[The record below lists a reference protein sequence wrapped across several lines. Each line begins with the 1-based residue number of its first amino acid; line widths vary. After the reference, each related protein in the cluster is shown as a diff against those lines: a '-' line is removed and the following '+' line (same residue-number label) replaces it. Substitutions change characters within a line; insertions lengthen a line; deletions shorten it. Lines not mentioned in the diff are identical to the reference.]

1 MPCSYCDAYL
11 PTEFRLREHI
21 EMEHEQQPNIVEP
34 KLETILEGIEEEFN
48 YKEVMKHTCRLCQ
61 AQLKNAN
68 DLKRH
73 MAHHSK
79 LKTLLKLKQK
89 KTKITERKGKFF
101 KNQCKT
107 CGKKF
112 KKPSQLVR
120 HERIH
125 NGEKPFVCNICE
137 KAFNQKNSLDLH
149 SRKHT
154 GEKPYKC
161 EFCKMGFTQ
170 NGNLRAHIRRVH
182 SIEVSDVFICMLDE
196 IESMS
201 YYIFF

>member
-1 MPCSYCDAYL
+1 
-11 PTEFRLREHI
+11 
-21 EMEHEQQPNIVEP
+21 MEHEQQPNIIEP
-34 KLETILEGIEEEFN
+34 KLETILEEEYN
-48 YKEVMKHTCRLCQ
+48 YKEDMKYTCRLCQ

-79 LKTLLKLKQK
+79 LKSLLKLKQK

-112 KKPSQLVR
+112 KKPSQLLR

-125 NGEKPFVCNICE
+125 NGEKPFVCNVCE

-154 GEKPYKC
+154 GEKPYQC

-182 SIEVSDVFICMLDE
+182 SIEVSYDVFVGFLDVIFNVVCNIFRE
-196 IESMS
+196 TNLCCDVMS
-201 YYIFF
+201 ARVLLRKLEV